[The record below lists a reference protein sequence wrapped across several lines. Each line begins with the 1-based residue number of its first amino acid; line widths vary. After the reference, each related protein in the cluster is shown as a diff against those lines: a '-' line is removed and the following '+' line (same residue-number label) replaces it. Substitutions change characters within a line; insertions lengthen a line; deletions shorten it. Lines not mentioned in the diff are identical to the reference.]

1 MAINIAGGVCGE
13 TTKMPGLVM
22 FGRRWSFGSD
32 DLVLPHVVL
41 ALLHTAWYVTS
52 RYVTLIYLL
61 TYVNVRFQLGDH
73 QAFYCLWRPHT
84 VA

>member
-1 MAINIAGGVCGE
+1 
-13 TTKMPGLVM
+13 MPGLEM

-52 RYVTLIYLL
+52 RYVTLIHLLTYLL
-61 TYVNVRFQLGDH
+61 TYWRLGVVVIVVGRINEVNQHRARLVRDG
-73 QAFYCLWRPHT
+73 
-84 VA
+84 